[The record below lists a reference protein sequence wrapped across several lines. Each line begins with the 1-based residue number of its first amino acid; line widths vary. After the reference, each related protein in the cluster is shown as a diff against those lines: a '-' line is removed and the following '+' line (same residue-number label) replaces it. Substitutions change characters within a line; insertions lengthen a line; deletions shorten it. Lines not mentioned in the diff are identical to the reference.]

1 MLELDWPYVLLLLP
15 LPWFVWRFYPAASSE
30 QAALRAPFYA
40 AWQELH
46 DSAQATIT
54 GSKRVGSVLL
64 ILIWLTLLAAFS
76 RPTWIGE
83 PINLPATGR
92 DLLIAVD
99 ISGSMQKEDMRIG
112 QNYVQ
117 RIESVKQVVGDF
129 VERRRG
135 DRLGLILFGSNAYL
149 QAPLTFDTETVRR
162 FLQEAQLGFAGRET
176 AIGDAI
182 GLAVKRL
189 KDRPAD
195 SRVLIIL
202 TDGAN
207 TSGVI
212 QPVDAARLAAEY
224 QVRIHTIG
232 VGAEQMVMPGLFGTS
247 FGSRT
252 VNPSQ
257 DLDEDT
263 LRDIAKLTGGKYFRA
278 RDPAEL
284 DDIYRLLDLIE
295 PVDQDA
301 ATFRPRTSLFQWPL
315 ALSFCLSLILAISR
329 MGSR

>member
-83 PINLPATGR
+83 LINLPATGR

>member
-1 MLELDWPYVLLLLP
+1 VLELDWPYVLLLLP

>member
-83 PINLPATGR
+83 LINLPATGR

-224 QVRIHTIG
+224 KVRIHTIG

>member
-1 MLELDWPYVLLLLP
+1 VLELDWPYVLLLLP

-83 PINLPATGR
+83 LINLPATGR

>member
-1 MLELDWPYVLLLLP
+1 MLELDWPYALLLLP

-30 QAALRAPFYA
+30 QAALRAPFFST
-40 AWQELH
+40 WQELH
-46 DSAQATIT
+46 DSAEATVT
-54 GSKRVGSVLL
+54 GSRRVGSVLL
-64 ILIWLTLLAAFS
+64 MLLWLALLIACS

-99 ISGSMQKEDMRIG
+99 ISGSMQQEDMRVG

-117 RIESVKQVVGDF
+117 RIESVKQVVGNF
-129 VERRRG
+129 VERRKG

-162 FLQEAQLGFAGRET
+162 FLLEAQLGFAGRET

-189 KDRPAD
+189 KDRPAE

-207 TSGVI
+207 TSGAV
-212 QPVDAARLAAEY
+212 QPADAARLAAEY

-232 VGAEQMVMPGLFGTS
+232 VGAEQMVVPGLFGTS

-263 LRDIAKLTGGKYFRA
+263 LRDIARQTGGKYFRA

-284 DDIYRLLDLIE
+284 DEIYRLLDLIE
-295 PVDQDA
+295 PIDQDA
-301 ATFRPRTSLFQWPL
+301 ATFRPRISLFQWPL
-315 ALSFCLSLILAISR
+315 ALSFFLSLMLAFSR